1 MQTEPEDASLL
12 HPPLFC
18 TGCFHKN
25 DYGLFLIR
33 YAYLERLIAGI
44 FRMRMPHIL
53 SLSALVVATGLVAQ
67 PSSQTL
73 EESLRKGTEAIHEGH
88 YEEAENWF
96 RAAVKASPEN
106 APALM
111 ELGVAELGLGRPGE
125 AVDNLRKAI
134 ALSPEMPGASLF
146 LGIAY
151 AQMHRVEDAIA
162 ALRRE
167 IALDP
172 RNAQAWMWQGVVEL
186 QDGHPEKATEPF
198 DRAAELAPNDLN
210 ILEYRGKA
218 HSQVAFASYARM
230 AVLDPT
236 SWHVHRVQGQ
246 MYSQQNQHKEAIAEF
261 LEAIKLMPNNSD
273 LYEELGSEYRKS
285 SALDLAQQ
293 AYSRELEL
301 SPNNPIAMYNL
312 AKIDI
317 ETNRGAEG
325 LELLRKVTANY
336 ANVPA
341 TYFYLGLGEFDEG
354 NTNKALAALEKARG
368 MSPEPELAPRI
379 EYELSRVYRKLGRTE
394 DANRAIHE
402 YTRMKEKN
410 AKLNPAVLSA
420 ISSGF
425 GSAEV
430 PVSEPKDKN

>member
-1 MQTEPEDASLL
+1 
-12 HPPLFC
+12 
-18 TGCFHKN
+18 
-25 DYGLFLIR
+25 
-33 YAYLERLIAGI
+33 
-44 FRMRMPHIL
+44 
-53 SLSALVVATGLVAQ
+53 
-67 PSSQTL
+67 
-73 EESLRKGTEAIHEGH
+73 
-88 YEEAENWF
+88 
-96 RAAVKASPEN
+96 
-106 APALM
+106 
-111 ELGVAELGLGRPGE
+111 
-125 AVDNLRKAI
+125 
-134 ALSPEMPGASLF
+134 
-146 LGIAY
+146 
-151 AQMHRVEDAIA
+151 
-162 ALRRE
+162 
-167 IALDP
+167 
-172 RNAQAWMWQGVVEL
+172 
-186 QDGHPEKATEPF
+186 
-198 DRAAELAPNDLN
+198 
-210 ILEYRGKA
+210 
-218 HSQVAFASYARM
+218 
-230 AVLDPT
+230 
-236 SWHVHRVQGQ
+236 

-293 AYSRELEL
+293 AYSKELEL

-341 TYFYLGLGEFDEG
+341 TYFYLGLGEFDAG
-354 NTNKALAALEKARG
+354 NTREALAALEKARG
-368 MSPEPELAPRI
+368 MNPEPELAPRV

-402 YTRMKEKN
+402 YTRMKEQN

-430 PVSEPKDKN
+430 PATEPKSKD

>member
-1 MQTEPEDASLL
+1 MRLL
-12 HPPLFC
+12 RF
-18 TGCFHKN
+18 F
-25 DYGLFLIR
+25 
-33 YAYLERLIAGI
+33 A
-44 FRMRMPHIL
+44 L
-53 SLSALVVATGLVAQ
+53 SLSLAAGPLTAQ
-67 PSSQTL
+67 SSSQSH
-73 EESLRKGTEAIHEGH
+73 EESLRKGTEAVRAGH
-88 YEEAENWF
+88 YQEAEKLF
-96 RAAVKASPEN
+96 RAAVDASPN
-106 APALM
+106 DPTALM
-111 ELGVAELGLGRPGE
+111 ELGVAELGLGRPDE
-125 AVDNLRKAI
+125 AAGNLRRAI
-134 ALSPEMPGASLF
+134 AISPDMQGANLF
-146 LGIAY
+146 LGIAF
-151 AQMHRVEDAIA
+151 AQMHHVDDAVT

-167 IALDP
+167 TELDP
-172 RNAQAWMWQGVVEL
+172 KNAQAWMWQGVVEL

-230 AVLDPT
+230 AVIDPS

-246 MYSQQNQHKEAIAEF
+246 MYSQQSQHKEAIAEF
-261 LEAIKLMPNNSD
+261 LEAIKQAPNNSD
-273 LYEELGSEYRKS
+273 LYEELGGEYRKS
-285 SALDLAQQ
+285 SNLELARQ
-293 AYSRELEL
+293 AYTKELQL

-341 TYFYLGLGEFDEG
+341 TWFYQGLGELDSG
-354 NTNKALAALEKARG
+354 NTDAALTALEKARD
-368 MSPEPELAPRI
+368 MHPEPELAPRI

-394 DANRAIHE
+394 DANHAIQE
-402 YTRMKEKN
+402 YTRMREQN

-425 GSAEV
+425 GSVEV
-430 PVSEPKDKN
+430 PVVAPKTKD